1 MNRVAGGFRVA
12 VVGASSLLGKE
23 LIAVLKERQF
33 PISRLVTPG
42 GLDEAQPDLPI
53 LDLSGGLEAVVTEAD
68 VGESDLDFVF
78 LAGPVRPSAKMTA
91 PENDAAPFLGSSKRL
106 ASATRCKV
114 IDLSESLAS
123 EPGGVLSV
131 PFLDRAAAT
140 AGGRAADPASKF
152 FISAHP
158 VTIVISALLLRLA
171 ARFPIKTVVAQV
183 FGPVSEIG
191 SQAIDE
197 LQKQTL
203 NLLSFQKISQAV
215 FGTQLAFNLLPRFG
229 RSRSAHITNLE
240 SRVQKE
246 IFDYLDRRVPPPAL
260 RVIYGPVFHSLACS
274 IYVAMVQPATPEA
287 LSQALAGEP
296 IRVKKVSEPPPT
308 QIEVSGSSEIVVDA
322 LAPDAGHAEGVWIWA
337 AADNLRLA
345 AVNAVEI
352 AECFKQEVRLHSPL
366 DN

>member
-1 MNRVAGGFRVA
+1 MNKAAGGFRVA
-12 VVGASSLLGKE
+12 VTGASSLMGKE
-23 LIAVLKERQF
+23 LLAVLKERQF

-42 GLDEAQPDLPI
+42 ALDDAEPDLPV

-78 LAGPVRPSAKMTA
+78 LAGPLRPAGKKPA
-91 PENDAAPFLGSSKRL
+91 PENDATPFLGSSKRL

-114 IDLSESLAS
+114 IDMSESLAG
-123 EPGGVLSV
+123 EPGGVLTV
-131 PFLDRAAAT
+131 PFLDRAAARE
-140 AGGRAADPASKF
+140 AGMTTEATSGF
-152 FISAHP
+152 FASAHP
-158 VTIVISALLLRLA
+158 ATIVISAILLRLA
-171 ARFPIKTVVAQV
+171 ARYPMKTVVAQV

-203 NLLSFQKISQAV
+203 NLLSFQKIPQTV

-229 RSRSAHITNLE
+229 RSRSAHIVNLE

-246 IFDYLDRRVPPPAL
+246 IASYLGGRVPSPAL

-274 IYVAMVQPATPEA
+274 IYVELVQPATTEA
-287 LSQALAGEP
+287 LTQALAGEP
-296 IRVKKVSEPPPT
+296 IRVRKVSEPPPT
-308 QIEVSGSSEIVVDA
+308 QVEVAGSSEIIVDA
-322 LAPDAGHAEGVWIWA
+322 LTPDSGHSDGLWIWA
-337 AADNLRLA
+337 AVDNLRLA

-352 AECFKQEVRLHSPL
+352 AESFKQDIRLQ
-366 DN
+366 

>member
-12 VVGASSLLGKE
+12 VIGASSLLGKE
-23 LIAVLKERQF
+23 LLAILKERQF

-42 GLDEAQPDLPI
+42 ALDDAEPDLPV
-53 LDLSGGLEAVVTEAD
+53 LDLSGGLEAVVTESD

-78 LAGPVRPSAKMTA
+78 LAGPLRPSAKKAA
-91 PENDAAPFLGSSKRL
+91 PENDATPFLGSSKRL
-106 ASATRCKV
+106 ASATLCKV
-114 IDLSESLAS
+114 IDMSESLAG

-131 PFLDRAAAT
+131 PFLDRGAVPEDRRT
-140 AGGRAADPASKF
+140 ADPASRF
-152 FISAHP
+152 FVSAHP
-158 VTIVISALLLRLA
+158 ATIVISALLLRLA
-171 ARFPIKTVVAQV
+171 ARYPMKIVVAQV

-203 NLLSFQKISQAV
+203 NLLSFQKIPQAV

-229 RSRSAHITNLE
+229 RSQSPHITNLE

-246 IFDYLDRRVPPPAL
+246 MADYLGRRVPSPAL

-274 IYVAMVQPATPEA
+274 IYVEMVQPATPEA
-287 LSQALAGEP
+287 LAQALAGEP
-296 IRVKKVSEPPPT
+296 IRVRKTSEPPPS
-308 QIEVSGSSEIVVDA
+308 QVEVSGSSEIIVDA
-322 LAPDAGHAEGVWIWA
+322 LTPDAGHSDGVWIWA
-337 AADNLRLA
+337 AVDNLRLA

-352 AECFKQEVRLHSPL
+352 AESLNDQERKEMR
-366 DN
+366 

>member
-1 MNRVAGGFRVA
+1 MNKAAGGFRVA
-12 VVGASSLLGKE
+12 VTGASSLLGKE
-23 LIAVLKERQF
+23 LLAVLKERQF

-42 GLDEAQPDLPI
+42 APDDAEPDLPV

-78 LAGPVRPSAKMTA
+78 LAASFRPAGKKVA
-91 PENDAAPFLGSSKRL
+91 PENDATPFLGSSKRL

-114 IDLSESLAS
+114 IDMSESLAG

-131 PFLDRAAAT
+131 PFLNRSAVSLKKPT
-140 AGGRAADPASKF
+140 ADSAPRF
-152 FISAHP
+152 FLSAHP
-158 VTIVISALLLRLA
+158 ATIVISTILLRLA
-171 ARFPIKTVVAQV
+171 ARYPMKTVVAQV

-203 NLLSFQKISQAV
+203 NLLSFQKIPQAV

-229 RSRSAHITNLE
+229 RSRSPHIVNLE
-240 SRVQKE
+240 SRLQKE
-246 IFDYLDRRVPPPAL
+246 IAGYLGGRVPSPAL

-274 IYVAMVQPATPEA
+274 LYVETVQPATIEV
-287 LSQALAGEP
+287 LTQALAGDP
-296 IRVKKVSEPPPT
+296 IRVRKASEPPPT
-308 QIEVSGSSEIVVDA
+308 QVEVAGSSEIIVDA
-322 LAPDAGHAEGVWIWA
+322 LTTDGGHSDGVWIWA
-337 AADNLRLA
+337 AVDNLRLA

-352 AECFKQEVRLHSPL
+352 AESFKQEIRLQ
-366 DN
+366 